1 MSGIAR
7 GRRTARLLAILSV
20 AGATALG
27 SAGAAH
33 AAGPALPAGTYL
45 ACPDVTTLAYS
56 TTYTCEP
63 LLTAISDAEA
73 WNQSS
78 RENATIDLLPGQ
90 YCPVQLPYDPYA
102 LTIQGVGFAGV
113 KNPTDVTDYT
123 GFEADLSEF
132 AWSDTCTAIPSDSY
146 YLENLP
152 NPQEPDEIWGDLT
165 FVNFAVN
172 GTGAG
177 PANGI
182 YVLNADLT
190 ARDLL
195 VENLS
200 DVGLTFTDQFDFYS
214 GNIENSA
221 FVNNGVGASIGAGES
236 HGLSIDDSTF
246 AGNTETGVQ
255 GAGFFELGSD
265 TIAHNFNGFSD
276 SIDQLATSIVGDNT
290 NANCPGSVSD
300 DFGLNVLGGGCT
312 LKTTD
317 PDQDIPLTST
327 IGSLSTG
334 DAITPSIQPVSEA
347 AIGSGECG
355 GIEGVDQEE
364 QIVDT
369 SSCDA
374 GSIQAAGTTG
384 DPTPSGDID
393 FGAVPTNDPL
403 SQTEQ
408 LSPAGGLVGVSGVST
423 AVSSGSGSFAV
434 TNDSCSYSLVMN
446 HAFGQGGCSVSVQA
460 TSAEDSGTT
469 TGTLTFHTTDGD
481 VTVNLT
487 STGAPAVVA
496 AGAPTGLSPT
506 AGKRRVTLDWT
517 APTDDGGV
525 PLQYYEIDGSANG
538 GKDWQVVDTD
548 YDTSDT
554 SVSDTISNLT
564 NGTTYDF
571 RIRAENGVVDGAWSN
586 TVSATPHGP
595 QDPSA
600 LSAPH
605 GSTVSYGKSA
615 TLSSKLTDKT
625 SHAAIGSASVSLLSR
640 KGTSGTFHMVKKLT
654 TTSAGLAKA
663 VVQPSVNTQYE
674 FSYAATSAH
683 SAVTS
688 GIATVDV
695 AQVVKAALTKTTIAH
710 GAKDSVYGTVLPAAS
725 GEKVSLQV
733 KVNGKWKTIGSAKT
747 KKQKLPS
754 GTKAVGYVISYTPG
768 KAGKEALR
776 VVRAADA
783 TNAGGTSKK
792 LTLKVT

>member
-1 MSGIAR
+1 MSGIAI
-7 GRRTARLLAILSV
+7 GRRTARLLAVLAV
-20 AGATALG
+20 AGAAALG

-33 AAGPALPAGTYL
+33 AAGPTLPAGTYL

-63 LLTAISDAEA
+63 LLTAISDAET

-78 RENATIDLLPGQ
+78 RENATIDLLPGH
-90 YCPVQLPYDPYA
+90 YCPVQLPYDPYP

-113 KNPTDVTDYT
+113 KNPSDITDYT

-132 AWSDTCTAIPSDSY
+132 GWDVSCSSIAGDSY
-146 YLENLP
+146 FLENVP
-152 NPQEPDEIWGDLT
+152 NPQQPSEIWGNITLL
-165 FVNFAVN
+165 NFAVN

-177 PANGI
+177 PADGI

-221 FVNNGVGASIGAGES
+221 FVNNGVGASIGAGQS
-236 HGLSIDDSTF
+236 HGVSIDDSTF
-246 AGNTETGVQ
+246 AGNTATGVQ
-255 GAGFFELGSD
+255 GGGFFELGGD

-276 SIDQLATSIVGDNT
+276 SIDQLAFSIVGDNT
-290 NANCPGSVSD
+290 NANCAGSVSD

-312 LKTTD
+312 LKTTTPD
-317 PDQDIPLTST
+317 PDIPLTST
-327 IGSLSTG
+327 IGALSTG
-334 DAITPSIQPVSEA
+334 GEVTPSIQPVSEA

-364 QIVDT
+364 QVVDT

-374 GSIQAAGTTG
+374 GSVQADGTTG
-384 DPTPSGDID
+384 DPAPSGDID

-408 LSPAGGLVGVSGVST
+408 LSPGGGVVSVSRVSA
-423 AVSSGSGSFAV
+423 AVTSGSGSFAV
-434 TNDSCSYSLVMN
+434 TSDTCSYSLLLV
-446 HAFGQGGCSVSVQA
+446 HAFGQGACSVTVQA
-460 TSAEDSGTT
+460 TSAADSGTT
-469 TGTLTFHTTDGD
+469 TGTLTFHTSDGD
-481 VTVNLT
+481 VTVNLS
-487 STGAPAVVA
+487 STGAPAVQA
-496 AGAPTGLSPT
+496 AGAPTGLTPT
-506 AGKRRVTLDWT
+506 AGNRRVTLGWT

-554 SVSDTISNLT
+554 TLSDTISDLT
-564 NGTTYDF
+564 NGTSYEF

-586 TVSATPHGP
+586 TVSAKPHGA

-605 GSTVSYGKSA
+605 GSTISDGKST
-615 TLSSKLTDKT
+615 TLSAKLTDKKT
-625 SHAAIGSASVSLLSR
+625 HSAIGGGAVTLLGRS
-640 KGTSGTFHMVKKLT
+640 GTSGTFHMMKKLT
-654 TTSAGLAKA
+654 TTSGGVAKA

-674 FSYAATSAH
+674 FSFAATSTHA
-683 SAVTS
+683 AVTS
-688 GIATVDV
+688 TIATVDV
-695 AQVVKAALTKTTIAH
+695 AQVVTAALTKTTITH
-710 GAKDSVYGTVLPAAS
+710 GGKVSVYGTVLPAAS
-725 GEKVSLQV
+725 GEKVTLQL
-733 KVNGKWKTIGSAKT
+733 KVNGKWKTISSVTT
-747 KKQKLPS
+747 KKQKLPN
-754 GTKAVGYVISYTPG
+754 GKKTVGYVISYPPG
-768 KAGKEALR
+768 AKGKETLR
-776 VVRAADA
+776 VIRAADA
-783 TNAGGTSKK
+783 TNVGGTSKPLK
-792 LTLKVT
+792 LTVT